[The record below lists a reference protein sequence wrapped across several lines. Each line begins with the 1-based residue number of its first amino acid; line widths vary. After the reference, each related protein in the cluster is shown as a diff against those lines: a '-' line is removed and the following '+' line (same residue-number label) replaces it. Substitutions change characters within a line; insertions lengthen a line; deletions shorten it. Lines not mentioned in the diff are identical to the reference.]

1 MRGLSDIRA
10 INSSAIKGDTAKIA
24 GLRAA
29 ASNAFSAWIKDP
41 LNPDLTA
48 KKQQADDALAKEIM
62 RFSKNTSRNN

>member
-1 MRGLSDIRA
+1 MRCLYDIRA
-10 INSSAIKGDTAKIA
+10 INASAAQGDTAKIA
-24 GLRAA
+24 SLRAA

-62 RFSKNTSRNN
+62 RASKNTNRTN